1 MNDVENSLEKH
12 FHLSERGTDVKTEI
26 TAGLTTFLTMAYIM
40 AVNPLILSETGMPKD
55 ALFTSTV
62 LAAAFA
68 TLLMG
73 LYANLPFGLASGM
86 GLNAFFAAVCIS
98 GPLKGIANGWQIALG
113 AVFING
119 ILFILLSL
127 TKVRSLIV
135 YAMPTNLKR
144 AVSVGIGL
152 FITNIGLQQSGLIAI
167 EDNQLSLGDIQSPP
181 TVLAIIGLIL
191 IAVLM
196 YKKVRGSLLWGIL
209 ITSVLSW
216 IYAGIIGPDKAASL
230 GLFTPNWSKL
240 ISLPPSVAPIAFKMD
255 FKGLLD
261 VSMITVVFGFLF
273 VDLFDTLGTF
283 IGCAQKAPELTDKE
297 GNMSEKDTTRGLLVD
312 AVGTT
317 FGSLFGVSTVTTYV
331 ESSAGIAAGGRT
343 GLASVVTG
351 LFFLISL
358 FFSTIFTSIPSAA
371 TSPALIIV
379 GLMMF
384 SVVKEIDIS
393 KDYTEAVPAFL
404 TMIIMPM
411 SSSIS
416 DGIIFG
422 IVSYTILKLFSR
434 KTEDLNPMMYIL
446 SIIFVVYL
454 IYR

>member
-1 MNDVENSLEKH
+1 MNDKENSLERY
-12 FHLSERGTDVKTEI
+12 FNLSERGTNVKTEI
-26 TAGLTTFLTMAYIM
+26 TAGITTFLTMAYIM

-62 LAAAFA
+62 IAAAFT

-73 LYANLPFGLASGM
+73 FYANLPFGLASGM
-86 GLNAFFAAVCIS
+86 GLNAFFAAVCVT
-98 GPLKGIANGWQIALG
+98 GPLKGIENAWQIALG
-113 AVFING
+113 AVFVNG

-127 TKVRSLIV
+127 TKIRSLIV
-135 YAMPTNLKR
+135 HAIPTNLKR

-152 FITNIGLQQSGLIAI
+152 FITTLGLQQSGLIAI
-167 EDNQLSLGDIQSPP
+167 TDNSLGLGDIQSPS
-181 TVLAIIGLIL
+181 TILAIIGLII

-196 YKKVRGSLLWGIL
+196 YKKIKGSLLWGIL

-216 IYAGIIGPDKAASL
+216 IYAEILGPEKAAEL

-240 ISLPPSVAPIAFKMD
+240 ISLPPSITPIAFKMD
-255 FKGLLD
+255 FKNLFD
-261 VSMITVVFGFLF
+261 VSMITVMFGFLF

-283 IGCAQKAPELTDKE
+283 IGCAQKAPELTDAD

-317 FGSLFGVSTVTTYV
+317 FGSLLGVSTVTTYV

-358 FFSTIFTSIPSAA
+358 FFSTIFTSIPAAA
-371 TSPALIIV
+371 TSPALIVV

-393 KDYTEAVPAFL
+393 EDYTEAVPAFL
-404 TMIIMPM
+404 TIIIMPM

-422 IVSYTILKLFSR
+422 IVSYTILKLFSG
-434 KTEDLNPMMYIL
+434 KTKDLNPMLYIL
-446 SIIFVVYL
+446 SAIFVAYL